1 MDITIPF
8 VFALISYV
16 LGIIVGR
23 NNTFVLCNM
32 KQV

>member
-1 MDITIPF
+1 MDIAIPF

-23 NNTFVLCNM
+23 NWNKYT
-32 KQV
+32 KE

>member
-8 VFALISYV
+8 AFALISYV

-23 NNTFVLCNM
+23 NWNKYV
-32 KQV
+32 KE

>member
-8 VFALISYV
+8 IFSIISYV

-23 NNTFVLCNM
+23 NWNKYV
-32 KQV
+32 KE